1 MKRISNNPLKNPGRP
16 NNWFFQL
23 LIAICVVGAGHTYI
37 TRNKQAGILGGLA
50 GVTTVFFVYRLG
62 VRDYKEWLFWERV
75 DLRRTRVEKNGD
87 TFNGPKT
94 WHDWNGLKGG
104 HRPPFTK

>member
-1 MKRISNNPLKNPGRP
+1 MKRNSNNPLKNPGRP
-16 NNWFFQL
+16 ENWFFQF
-23 LIAICVVGAGHTYI
+23 LIASCVVSAGYTYI
-37 TRNKQAGILGGLA
+37 TKNKQVGIFGGLA
-50 GVTTVFFVYRLG
+50 GVSTVLFIYRLS

-75 DLRRTRVEKNGD
+75 DLRRTRVEKNGK

-104 HRPPFTK
+104 HRPPFN

>member
-1 MKRISNNPLKNPGRP
+1 MKRISNNSLKNPGKP
-16 NNWFFQL
+16 ENWFFQL

-37 TRNKQAGILGGLA
+37 TKNKQAGILGGLF
-50 GVTTVFFVYRLG
+50 GVTTVLFVYRLG

-75 DLRRTRVEKNGD
+75 DLWRTRVEKNGGN
-87 TFNGPKT
+87 FNGPKT

-104 HRPPFTK
+104 HRPPFN